1 MSSINYLGF
10 AFKKLCHTVLKKQS
24 KLLEEVLCHVFS
36 LWCQS
41 VRLWSVETGKCQKVI
56 WVSPSTSIMALSY
69 SQGYF
74 ACSYGNTIC
83 LYRGTKL
90 VKTFNEHYKRSV
102 SHVLTWREGEKEI
115 FFPHISFLCICFFHS
130 LFLFK
135 AFSNF
140 VKRSRFK

>member
-1 MSSINYLGF
+1 MSAINYLGF
-10 AFKKLCHTVLKKQS
+10 DFQKLFVILCWKKKKS

-36 LWCQS
+36 LWRQS

-102 SHVLTWREGEKEI
+102 SHALAWREGEKGII
-115 FFPHISFLCICFFHS
+115 FFSMFRFSISLSFYLSFTHYFS
-130 LFLFK
+130 LQLLAIF
-135 AFSNF
+135 
-140 VKRSRFK
+140 